1 MKNET
6 ILDFSKSDYSD
17 AMVCDETNLI
27 HKSKMQ
33 EILNVWHKL
42 YQQCE
47 NRNILLENDTDE
59 VQSVHNT
66 ISIFASRGAG
76 KTTFLLSFLKWIKDE
91 DKKNEVLFLNRIDPT
106 HIENKQH
113 TFINILASIQNAI
126 NELDNNRNRGCVNRQ
141 YSEQRLQLK
150 EYYTQILKA
159 LPFIDGIGKDKIY
172 DEWEDEEYISLNG
185 MERANA
191 SNNLEWNFHL
201 YIQAALKY
209 LDKKCIVIPFDDID
223 TDFQKGFEILEV
235 IRKYLTTPQI
245 ITIITGDL
253 ELYSKL
259 VRRAKWV
266 FFDKEFLLKETVYS
280 KHTKKE
286 FSDMIDQLEN
296 QYLMK
301 ILKPENRILINT
313 IKEYVEDQKLVIK
326 VKFKKDEV
334 AVPIKDYYE
343 ELIARLGFNKNDE
356 SLMRKLISFLM
367 DLSLRAQIQLLTL
380 VKDFKNNQTL
390 DVTSGLLNIFW
401 NDINQTANHP
411 KELLR
416 KNELYSVEML
426 QYLVD
431 TQRLYTNSNFLPE
444 SDNKT
449 INKALFAIGSRF
461 NQLLGQHN
469 HFVFDYWLRI
479 SYIQYTTD
487 ALGSVN
493 KEALL
498 KDFLEFVQFSSET
511 SLHKMVSLGQAYC
524 NCELNMPK
532 REKGEIETL
541 PGIIYLGDESPAT
554 YSTHAILANI
564 PMLGTLDV
572 SKHEYVF
579 LSIYRL
585 LAVIKSLLDN
595 YMEVR
600 IRKIDN
606 FNLLVNKYSQY
617 RNFKEPNKYPTENL
631 KKDSLLD
638 PESFEIIE
646 NNELINNLHDE
657 FVKWR
662 NLKVKV
668 STLLLNRIFTRF
680 YYTMINIDGDKSYSN
695 AAEKLHA
702 YIIALWNSALVECEL
717 ENDSFTFVNLN
728 NNKDI
733 EGIFIDNYQDYI
745 LIKSQKDK
753 KSNFLTVFEWLLK
766 CPILKLYINPLLLC
780 FIEDSKYWNDET
792 YLKGLLRYDRIESS
806 RKTLQ
811 VKTELLMKQCNRY
824 GKIQHWIDRYWELK
838 DVERRIRMYERD
850 LFESNRKNN
859 GVEERTNLDNLIGKL
874 KNTAE
879 IMRNNL
885 KPLNE
890 PELGIEITIDDSE
903 SNVKNIDL
911 NIKNTMETLQNKRR
925 EYVNKLAL
933 LRPLDKSIATFVKS
947 DYKKLKSERE
957 SYANKTVYDYLS
969 QYII

>member
-6 ILDFSKSDYSD
+6 ILDFSKNDYSD
-17 AMVCDETNLI
+17 ATVCDETNLI

-47 NRNILLENDTDE
+47 DRNILLENDTDE

-76 KTTFLLSFLKWIKDE
+76 KTTFLLSFLKRIKDE
-91 DKKNEVLFLNRIDPT
+91 DKKSEVLFLNRIDPT

-113 TFINILASIQNAI
+113 TFINVLASIQNSI
-126 NELDNNRNRGCVNRQ
+126 NELDNNRNKGCVNRQ

-159 LPFIDGIGKDKIY
+159 LPFIDGIGKKDIY

-185 MERANA
+185 MDRANA
-191 SNNLEWNFHL
+191 SNNLERNFHL
-201 YIQAALKY
+201 YIQTALKY

-280 KHTKKE
+280 KHTKDE

-313 IKEYVEDQKLVIK
+313 IKEYVEDQNLVIK
-326 VKFKKDEV
+326 VKFKKNDT
-334 AVPIKDYYE
+334 AILIKKHYE
-343 ELIARLGFNKNDE
+343 DLIVRFGFNKNDE
-356 SLMRKLISFLM
+356 SLMQRLIAFFM

-380 VKDFKNNQTL
+380 VKDDRNN
-390 DVTSGLLNIFW
+390 DCVDITSGLLNIFW
-401 NDINQTANHP
+401 NDINQTANNP
-411 KELLR
+411 KDLLR
-416 KNELYSVEML
+416 KNDMYSVEML

-431 TQRLYTNSNFLPE
+431 TQKLYTNSNFLPE
-444 SDNKT
+444 TDDKT

-487 ALGSVN
+487 AIGSVK

-498 KDFLEFVQFSSET
+498 KDFLEFIQFSSEP

-524 NCELNMPK
+524 NCELNIRK
-532 REKGEIETL
+532 RENGEFETL
-541 PGIIYLGDESPAT
+541 PGVIYLGDESPAT

-564 PMLGTLDV
+564 PMMGTLDA
-572 SKHEYVF
+572 SKHESVF

-585 LAVIKSLLDN
+585 LAVIKGLLAN
-595 YMEVR
+595 YMEVKT
-600 IRKIDN
+600 RKVNN
-606 FNLLVNKYSQY
+606 FNSLINKYSQY
-617 RNFKEPNKYPTENL
+617 RNYKEPNKYPTENF
-631 KKDSLLD
+631 KKDSVHDLGVYEL
-638 PESFEIIE
+638 IE
-646 NNELINNLHDE
+646 KNELINNLHDE

-662 NLKVKV
+662 NSKVKV

-733 EGIFIDNYQDYI
+733 EAIFMNNYHDYI
-745 LIKSQKDK
+745 LIRDRDEK
-753 KSNFLTVFEWLLK
+753 NNNPMTVFDWLLK
-766 CPILKLYINPLLLC
+766 CPILKLYINPLLLY
-780 FIEDSKYWNDET
+780 FIEGSSYWNDKT
-792 YLKGLLRYDRIESS
+792 YLQGLLRYDRIESS
-806 RKTLQ
+806 RTTLK
-811 VKTELLMKQCNRY
+811 VKTELLMKQYNRY
-824 GKIQHWIDRYWELK
+824 DKIQDWIDKYRELK

-850 LFESNRKNN
+850 LFGSNRRNN
-859 GVEERTNLDNLIGKL
+859 KIGERANLDELIGNL

-879 IMRNNL
+879 IMRSSLEPL
-885 KPLNE
+885 KE
-890 PELGIEITIDDSE
+890 PELGIEITVDDSE
-903 SNVKNIDL
+903 SSVKDIEL
-911 NIKNTMETLQNKRR
+911 NIKNIIETLLNKRR
-925 EYVNKLAL
+925 DYINKLAV
-933 LRPLDKSIATFVKS
+933 LRPIDKNIAQFVKD
-947 DYKKLKSERE
+947 DYNKLKSERE

>member
-6 ILDFSKSDYSD
+6 ILDFSKNDYSD
-17 AMVCDETNLI
+17 ATVCDETNLI

-47 NRNILLENDTDE
+47 DRNILLENDTDE

-76 KTTFLLSFLKWIKDE
+76 KTTFLLSFLKRIKDE

-113 TFINILASIQNAI
+113 TFINVLASIQNSI
-126 NELDNNRNRGCVNRQ
+126 NEQDNNRNKGCVNRQ

-150 EYYTQILKA
+150 EYYTRILKA
-159 LPFIDGIGKDKIY
+159 LPFIDGVGKKDIY

-185 MERANA
+185 MDRANA
-191 SNNLEWNFHL
+191 SNNLERNFHL
-201 YIQAALKY
+201 YIQVALKY

-266 FFDKEFLLKETVYS
+266 FFDEEFLDKEIEYS
-280 KHTKKE
+280 KHSKEE
-286 FSDMIDQLEN
+286 FSEMIDQLEN

-301 ILKPENRILINT
+301 ILKPENRILLST
-313 IKEYVEDQKLVIK
+313 IKEYVEDQNLVIK
-326 VKFKKDEV
+326 VKFKEDDE
-334 AVPIKDYYE
+334 AVLLKIYYK
-343 ELIARLGFNKNDE
+343 ELIKHWGFNDKDE
-356 SLMRKLISFLM
+356 SLMNQLLFFLM

-380 VKDFKNNQTL
+380 MKDLINNEKL
-390 DVTSGLLNIFW
+390 DVTSGLLNVFW

-416 KNELYSVEML
+416 RNELYSVEML

-431 TQRLYTNSNFLPE
+431 TQKLYTNSNFLPE

-461 NQLLGQHN
+461 NQLLGQYN

-493 KEALL
+493 KEILL
-498 KDFLEFVQFSSET
+498 KDFLGFIQFSSET

-524 NCELNMPK
+524 NCELNIRK
-532 REKGEIETL
+532 RNKGEIETL

-572 SKHEYVF
+572 SKHESVF

-585 LAVIKSLLDN
+585 LAVIKGLLAN
-595 YMEVR
+595 YMEVK

-606 FNLLVNKYSQY
+606 FNLLINKYSQY

-638 PESFEIIE
+638 PEFFEIIE

-662 NLKVKV
+662 NSKVKV

-745 LIKSQKDK
+745 LIKSQKA
-753 KSNFLTVFEWLLK
+753 KSTNSMTVFEWLLK

-780 FIEDSKYWNDET
+780 FIEESKYWNDEV

-806 RKTLQ
+806 RKTLK
-811 VKTELLMKQCNRY
+811 VKLESLMRQYSRY
-824 GKIQHWIDRYWELK
+824 DKIQNWIDKYRELK

-859 GVEERTNLDNLIGKL
+859 EIGELTNLDNLIGKL

-879 IMRNNL
+879 IMKGDLEPL
-885 KPLNE
+885 KEL
-890 PELGIEITIDDSE
+890 ELGIEITIDDSE
-903 SNVKNIDL
+903 SSVKDIEL
-911 NIKNTMETLQNKRR
+911 NIKNTIATLLNKRR
-925 EYVNKLAL
+925 DYINKLAL
-933 LRPLDKSIATFVKS
+933 LRPLDKNIATFVKS